1 LYAFSSVSDDEAV
14 VATGL
19 AVLVADEAV
28 ATLGKGLSLH
38 VQNGAQVLEQT
49 HLVAV
54 VLGVV
59 LDVALVLAQLLDQ
72 DLLLSQLG
80 VEELLVGFEFG
91 GEALVWIR
99 EVLGLVAQTLLERL
113 VNIGLDIILVELA
126 FGFFVLG
133 YVVADVLVQAV
144 LFSVQVALHA
154 VVLAFLLVVLD
165 LDVAELVSQSS

>member
-59 LDVALVLAQLLDQ
+59 LDVALVLA
-72 DLLLSQLG
+72 
-80 VEELLVGFEFG
+80 
-91 GEALVWIR
+91 
-99 EVLGLVAQTLLERL
+99 
-113 VNIGLDIILVELA
+113 
-126 FGFFVLG
+126 
-133 YVVADVLVQAV
+133 
-144 LFSVQVALHA
+144 
-154 VVLAFLLVVLD
+154 
-165 LDVAELVSQSS
+165 